1 MNTAQA
7 ALIRYNNAISKISEE
22 ERILRKELQETN
34 KQILENAV
42 VLNKSADAAKHAE
55 TGNKTTSSEKQRKE
69 EEKIRNKRERAEKKA
84 QAEALK
90 RQKIRTKNMW
100 LN

>member
-69 EEKIRNKRERAEKKA
+69 EEKFAIKESEQRKKH
-84 QAEALK
+84 K
-90 RQKIRTKNMW
+90 PKH
-100 LN
+100 